1 MIYPTIKDL
10 SNEGQYN
17 RYEIALAA
25 AKCARKVTNE
35 YTAQRVTAEQKMTGN
50 KETDKPLY
58 TQIDRELR
66 DEKAVKI
73 AIARIHKGD
82 YQLTHKD
89 PADQER
95 EEQEFLESLRR
106 ACDEEYLARI
116 EAEKAASEAA
126 AAEDAADDE
135 SLDAEDEDAVEDI
148 SDVEDEADAADAA
161 DTFDAE

>member
-10 SNEGQYN
+10 SGEGKYN

-66 DEKAVKI
+66 DEKAVKT
-73 AIARIHKGD
+73 AIARIHKGE

-89 PADQER
+89 PAEQER

-106 ACDEEYLARI
+106 SYDDEYLDAAQG
-116 EAEKAASEAA
+116 EQAASE
-126 AAEDAADDE
+126 EDA
-135 SLDAEDEDAVEDI
+135 
-148 SDVEDEADAADAA
+148 ADAADAA
-161 DTFDAE
+161 DAEDAETFEDVEGDTSDEDATDTANAEAE

>member
-10 SNEGQYN
+10 SGEGKYN

-66 DEKAVKI
+66 DEKAVKT
-73 AIARIHKGD
+73 AIARIHKGE

-89 PADQER
+89 PAEQER

-106 ACDEEYLARI
+106 AYDDEYLDAAQG
-116 EAEKAASEAA
+116 EQAASE
-126 AAEDAADDE
+126 E
-135 SLDAEDEDAVEDI
+135 
-148 SDVEDEADAADAA
+148 DAADAA
-161 DTFDAE
+161 DAEDAETFEDVEGDTSDEDATDTANAEAE

>member
-10 SNEGQYN
+10 SSDGQYN

-35 YTAQRVTAEQKMTGN
+35 YTAQRVTAEQGMTGN

-58 TQIDRELR
+58 TQIDRDLR

-73 AIARIHKGD
+73 AIARIHKGE

-89 PADQER
+89 PAEQER
-95 EEQEFLESLRR
+95 EEQAFLESLRR
-106 ACDEEYLARI
+106 AYDDEYLTRALS
-116 EAEKAASEAA
+116 EKT
-126 AAEDAADDE
+126 AEDATEDGEDGEDIAE
-135 SLDAEDEDAVEDI
+135 DAET
-148 SDVEDEADAADAA
+148 DVEESVESIEEASDEIPPEN
-161 DTFDAE
+161 DAE

>member
-10 SNEGQYN
+10 SSDGKYN

-35 YTAQRVTAEQKMTGN
+35 YTAQRVSAEQKMTGN

-66 DEKAVKI
+66 DEKAVRT
-73 AIARIHKGD
+73 AIARIHKGE

-89 PADQER
+89 PAEQER

-106 ACDEEYLARI
+106 VYDDEYADD
-116 EAEKAASEAA
+116 AQGASEDTADTA
-126 AAEDAADDE
+126 DAAEGDADAAEGD
-135 SLDAEDEDAVEDI
+135 
-148 SDVEDEADAADAA
+148 ADAADAA
-161 DTFDAE
+161 DADDADADDVSDAE

>member
-10 SNEGQYN
+10 SSDGQYN

-35 YTAQRVTAEQKMTGN
+35 YTAQRVTAEQGMTGN

-58 TQIDRELR
+58 TQIDRDLR

-73 AIARIHKGD
+73 AIARIHKGE

-89 PADQER
+89 PAEQER
-95 EEQEFLESLRR
+95 EEQAFLESLRR
-106 ACDEEYLARI
+106 AYDAEYLTRALS
-116 EAEKAASEAA
+116 EKT
-126 AAEDAADDE
+126 AEDAEDGE
-135 SLDAEDEDAVEDI
+135 EVAEAAE
-148 SDVEDEADAADAA
+148 SDVEESAESIEEASDEIPPEN
-161 DTFDAE
+161 DAE

>member
-10 SNEGQYN
+10 SNDGQYN

-66 DEKAVKI
+66 DEKAVKT
-73 AIARIHKGD
+73 AIARIHKGE
-82 YQLTHKD
+82 YQLTHKE
-89 PADQER
+89 PAEQER

-106 ACDEEYLARI
+106 AYDDEYLDAVQG
-116 EAEKAASEAA
+116 EQAASEEDAD
-126 AAEDAADDE
+126 AAEGETAEDVEDFE
-135 SLDAEDEDAVEDI
+135 DAEDDTSDEDATDTANA
-148 SDVEDEADAADAA
+148 EA
-161 DTFDAE
+161 E